1 MAPFAVL
8 VFQNSQFSL
17 AKHYLGDIFAVLKEM
32 QELICS
38 IEFDKEDEEG
48 FLAKLRTEMGGL
60 REFTG
65 RTFDEVLNLVV
76 VDLEEEFL

>member
-1 MAPFAVL
+1 
-8 VFQNSQFSL
+8 
-17 AKHYLGDIFAVLKEM
+17 M

-38 IEFDKEDEEG
+38 IEFDKEEEG

-65 RTFDEVLNLVV
+65 LSFDEVLNLVV

>member
-1 MAPFAVL
+1 
-8 VFQNSQFSL
+8 
-17 AKHYLGDIFAVLKEM
+17 M

-38 IEFDKEDEEG
+38 IEFDSEEEG

-65 RTFDEVLNLVV
+65 RTFDEVLNLVI